1 MQGDA
6 LTMIN
11 SIFPFIIMGGVF
23 YFMLW
28 RPQKQEQKKRQE
40 MLESLKIGDDV
51 ITLGGIIGKITKID
65 DREVT
70 LKVAENVEMQF
81 LRTAIGHIKTE

>member
-40 MLESLKIGDDV
+40 MLESLKVGDDV

>member
-40 MLESLKIGDDV
+40 MLESLKVGDDV

-65 DREVT
+65 DKEVT